1 MKSLWF
7 LIFTIIINT
16 NLLFGQGSK
25 SILVRAG
32 EDIAKAYS
40 PNGFYRFSQFT
51 KATLFRKTGK
61 SDTDKLLNYNIFSGA
76 MQFINEK
83 GDTLDLINPSLFDSI
98 AIDDNI
104 FYYEDGFMELT
115 ANSQYFRLFKKIRI
129 KLIPERKG
137 AYGTSN
143 STGASDKISSYTFG
157 NSVYNI
163 SVTEDMTVKESI
175 DWFWMDGKGK
185 LWKANKD
192 NLFLLLPADKQ
203 EPVKAW
209 LKQNKTSFG
218 KEPDLKKLLQT
229 LLQL

>member
-1 MKSLWF
+1 MKSYWLF
-7 LIFTIIINT
+7 ALLVVLKT
-16 NLLFGQGSK
+16 NFVFGQGGK
-25 SILVRAG
+25 AILVRAG

-40 PNGFYRFSQFT
+40 PNGFYRFSQFA

-61 SDTDKLLNYNIFSGA
+61 SDTDQLLNYNIFSGA

-98 AIDDNI
+98 AIDGNI
-104 FYYEDGFMELT
+104 FYYEDGFMELV
-115 ANSQYFRLFKKIRI
+115 ASSQPFRLFKKTRI

-137 AYGTSN
+137 AYGSSN

-175 DWFWMDGKGK
+175 DWFWMDEKGK

-203 EPVKAW
+203 ESVKAW

-218 KEPDLKKLLQT
+218 KEPDLRRLMQNL
-229 LLQL
+229 